1 MKIQICLNR
10 TLPALLNSKM
20 NIAENTKDDSDL
32 SIATCSLII
41 SAAIVMEEDMNES
54 QARESRRYEE
64 NAGFRNPH
72 LRGMGSFSN
81 LITSIANGGGTS

>member
-41 SAAIVMEEDMNES
+41 STAIVMEEDEC
-54 QARESRRYEE
+54 
-64 NAGFRNPH
+64 
-72 LRGMGSFSN
+72 
-81 LITSIANGGGTS
+81 TSSTRVTPL

>member
-32 SIATCSLII
+32 SIATYSLII
-41 SAAIVMEEDMNES
+41 SAAIVMEEDECIS
-54 QARESRRYEE
+54 STRVT
-64 NAGFRNPH
+64 P
-72 LRGMGSFSN
+72 L
-81 LITSIANGGGTS
+81 